1 MAGLGFVN
9 RVDEDVYQ
17 VKEVRSTLKRLPQP
31 NMDLSCSDLIVQD
44 LNPGIAIIPGTTMQ
58 KWNSTGED
66 NPQPVKGPRQQR
78 LTAPATE
85 TTI

>member
-9 RVDEDVYQ
+9 RVDEDMYQ
-17 VKEVRSTLKRLPQP
+17 ANEEA
-31 NMDLSCSDLIVQD
+31 DLIVQD
-44 LNPGIAIIPGTTMQ
+44 FKAGIASIPGTTMQ